1 MMARWRNWWLPH
13 AARIDAISLRER
25 ILLFVTAVACVAAL
39 GYWGWLSPAQD
50 AHGQLVRRLEQQGVE
65 LQKAR
70 TDLAAVGRPVATD
83 VTVQGELTEVRNQ
96 LASMR
101 KSLAETTSTP
111 APQVTPLTRLLVH
124 LLRRHDALTLIR
136 AATMSPTASIT
147 SAPTPG
153 VSDAA
158 LPDGLMRQGV
168 ELTVA
173 GPYAELTRYVQ
184 TLEQALPQVR
194 WGTMVLRSDVRPPEL
209 TLQLYVVEVKTP

>member
-1 MMARWRNWWLPH
+1 MMSRWKNWWLLQ
-13 AARIDAISLRER
+13 AVRIDAISLRER
-25 ILLFVTAVACVAAL
+25 ILLFATVVACLAAL

-50 AHGQLVRRLEQQGVE
+50 AHDQLVRRLEQQGVE

-83 VTVQGELTEVRNQ
+83 ATVQGELTEVRNQ

-124 LLRRHDALTLIR
+124 LLHRHDALTLIR
-136 AATMSPTASIT
+136 AATMSPAASA
-147 SAPTPG
+147 SAAATPG

-158 LPDGLMRQGV
+158 LPDGLTRQGV

-194 WGTMVLRSDVRPPEL
+194 WGTMVLRSDARPPEL